1 MKRLLLSAAGIAVA
15 LTAMPAEARHHGRH
29 YASNVV
35 CTQWRHGTCVKTH
48 RVSHNAMRH
57 ARYRNGYVFGP
68 RYSYTSY
75 DRLPRSYVSRYDLN
89 RDYRYVYRDNYIY
102 VVDPKTYA
110 VQRII
115 SALAR

>member
-1 MKRLLLSAAGIAVA
+1 MKKLLLSAAGIAVA
-15 LTAMPAEARHHGRH
+15 LTAMPAEARHHGRI
-29 YASNVV
+29 ASNMV
-35 CTQWRHGTCVKTH
+35 CTQGRHNSCARMH
-48 RVSHNAMRH
+48 RGNRQAMMGH
-57 ARYRNGYVFGP
+57 AHWRNGYVFGP
-68 RYSYTSY
+68 SYSYTSY

-115 SALAR
+115 SAIAH